1 MTLTRLYKGEIMNNR
16 WRQKKKLNGYTFT
29 KSQIWNADDT
39 MAKFILAV
47 LKEFKQMKRNSYP
60 GQDEATA
67 TPEKWEA
74 LLDRMIYTFDQLAN
88 DFPDSPHHK
97 ACEKMQSEHPEC
109 WDFNWKSLNN
119 GYWQMDFLHEDIQD
133 QYMTDEVSKK
143 EKEYREY
150 IQEGLQLFAKYFQ
163 YLWN

>member
-1 MTLTRLYKGEIMNNR
+1 MNNR
-16 WRQKKKLNGYTFT
+16 WRQKKKLNGYAFT
-29 KSQIWNADDT
+29 KLQIWNADDT

-88 DFPDSPHHK
+88 DFPDSPHSK
-97 ACEKMQSEHPEC
+97 ACAKMVADHPDC
-109 WDFNWKSLNN
+109 WEYTASKYDDNYIK
-119 GYWQMDFLHEDIQD
+119 MDFVHEDIQA
-133 QYMTDEVSKK
+133 QYLTDEVSKR

-163 YLWN
+163 YIWN

>member
-1 MTLTRLYKGEIMNNR
+1 MNNR
-16 WRQKKKLNGYTFT
+16 WRQKKKLTGYTFT

-47 LKEFKQMKRNSYP
+47 LKEFKQMNRNSYP

-74 LLDRMIYTFDQLAN
+74 LLDRMIYTFEQLAN
-88 DFPDSPHHK
+88 DFPDSPHAK
-97 ACEKMQSEHPEC
+97 ACEKMQLEHPEC

-143 EKEYREY
+143 EKEYREH